1 MLEGSG
7 CSTSWILPRQN
18 EAMSAEGLRAAEEK
32 MRAAGQPGE
41 AILGFRRAYER
52 VDAGESAYLCSEDL
66 EPVSDVPSLEDI
78 GEVDPRQSLEQVAV
92 VKLNGGLATTMGLR
106 QPKSLI
112 EAREGHSFLDVIIGQ
127 VLALRERHQ
136 VRLPLLLMNSEAT
149 QRETLEALKQ
159 HPEVDVGL
167 PLEFMQS
174 MIPKLEEETLSP
186 VSWPADPALEWCP
199 PGHGDVYGALRRSG
213 VLGRLLEAGMRF
225 AMISNSD
232 NLGALVEP
240 RIPAHMAE
248 QRVPFLMETVIGT
261 EAERKG
267 GHLARR
273 RSDGQIVL
281 RESAQVPPEDEESFR
296 DYRHWRYYNTNN
308 LWVDLEALDEKLEQS
323 DGVLE
328 LSLIVNR
335 KTVDPR
341 DPETTPVL
349 QLESAMGS
357 GIQSFP
363 EAQLLCVP
371 RTRFV
376 PVKTTNDLL
385 VLRSDIYEIEDGMIV
400 APVPERAGKLPYV
413 DLDKSIYGVLERF
426 DKRFPAGS
434 PSMREAERLVVKGD
448 VTFGAD
454 VVVRGDA
461 ELEADEPTRIE
472 DGAVLGG

>member
-1 MLEGSG
+1 
-7 CSTSWILPRQN
+7 
-18 EAMSAEGLRAAEEK
+18 MSAEGLRAAEEK
-32 MRAAGQPGE
+32 MRAAGQPDE
-41 AILGFRRAYER
+41 AIRGFSRAYER
-52 VDAGESAYLCSEDL
+52 VEAGESAYLRSEDL
-66 EPVSDVPSLEDI
+66 EPVSDVPKLEETP
-78 GEVDPRQSLEQVAV
+78 EVDPREVLEQVAV
-92 VKLNGGLATTMGLR
+92 IKLNGGLATTMGLR

-112 EAREGHSFLDVIIGQ
+112 EAREGHSFLDIIVGQ
-127 VLALRERHQ
+127 VLALRERYQ

-149 QRETLEALKQ
+149 RRETLEALRA
-159 HPEVDVGL
+159 HPEIDAGI

-174 MIPKLEEETLSP
+174 MIPKLEQETLEP
-186 VSWPADPALEWCP
+186 VSWPQDPALEWCP

-213 VLGRLLEAGMRF
+213 VLAQLLDAGFRF

-240 RIPAHMAE
+240 RIAAHMADRE
-248 QRVPFLMETVIGT
+248 IPFLMETIVGS

-273 RSDGQIVL
+273 RRDGQIAL

-308 LWVDLEALDEKLEQS
+308 LWVDLQALSHELDRT

-341 DPETTPVL
+341 DPDSTPVL

-357 GIQSFP
+357 AIQSFG

-385 VLRSDIYEIEDGMIV
+385 TLRSDVYRVLDGMIV
-400 APVPERAGKLPYV
+400 APIPERAGRLPYV
-413 DLDKSIYGVLERF
+413 DLDKQVYGILERF
-426 DKRFPAGS
+426 EAHFPAGS
-434 PSMREAERLVVKGD
+434 PSLRDAERLVVHGE
-448 VTFGAD
+448 VTFGSG
-454 VVVRGDA
+454 VVVRGEVEID
-461 ELEADEPTRIE
+461 ADEPRLIE
-472 DGAVLGG
+472 DGAVLGGGQ

>member
-1 MLEGSG
+1 MLA
-7 CSTSWILPRQN
+7 RQN
-18 EAMSAEGLRAAEEK
+18 GEMSVEGLRAAEEK
-32 MRAAGQPGE
+32 MRAAGQAEE
-41 AILGFRRAYER
+41 AIRGFRSAYER
-52 VDAGESAYLCSEDL
+52 VDSGESAYLRSEDL
-66 EPVSDVPSLEDI
+66 EPVSDVPVFVEVA
-78 GEVDPRQSLEQVAV
+78 EVDPKAALDQVAV
-92 VKLNGGLATTMGLR
+92 IKLNGGLATTMGLR
-106 QPKSLI
+106 HPKSLI

-127 VLALRERHQ
+127 VVALRERYG

-149 QRETLEALKQ
+149 RRETLEALRG
-159 HPEVDVGL
+159 HPEIDAGL
-167 PLEFMQS
+167 PLAFMQS
-174 MIPKLEEETLSP
+174 MIPKLTEESLEP
-186 VSWPADPALEWCP
+186 VAWPQEPELEWCP

-213 VLGRLLEAGMRF
+213 ILAQLLEAGLRY

-248 QRVPFLMETVIGT
+248 REIPFLMEVVIGT

-273 RSDGQIVL
+273 RSDDQIVL

-308 LWVDLEALDEKLEQS
+308 LWVDLRALDRELERC

-328 LSLIVNR
+328 LSLIVNG

-341 DPETTPVL
+341 NSDSTPVL

-357 GIQSFP
+357 AVQSFAGA
-363 EAQLLCVP
+363 ELLCVP
-371 RTRFV
+371 RRRFV

-385 VLRSDIYEIEDGMIV
+385 TLRSDVYRISDGMIV
-400 APVPERAGKLPYV
+400 SPVDERDGNLPFV
-413 DLDKSIYGVLERF
+413 DLDSRYYKVLEEF
-426 DKRFPAGS
+426 DTRFPAGS
-434 PSMREAERLVVKGD
+434 PSMREAGRLVVRGD

-454 VVVRGDA
+454 VVVRGAA
-461 ELEADEPTRIE
+461 ELEVEEPTRID
-472 DGAVLGG
+472 DGAVLGGG